1 MKKLIPLIVLLVISV
16 YSCTV
21 PADKSIVE
29 KAKVEILNTEKQFAE
44 TVKEKGV
51 SYGFYQFADD
61 DAVIKAKDTIYKGR
75 LAIKKYYDSRTLKNM
90 KLEWTPDFVDV
101 SSSGDLGYT
110 YGKYTFSSTD
120 TMGREI
126 SAKGIFH
133 TVWKKQKDGKW
144 KFVWD

>member
-1 MKKLIPLIVLLVISV
+1 MHKLLPVLLILIISL

-21 PADKSIVE
+21 PADKSNVE

-44 TVKEKGV
+44 IVKEKGI

-61 DAVIKAKDTIYKGR
+61 DAVIKTKDTLYKGR
-75 LAIKKYYDSRTLKNM
+75 LAIKKYYDGWTLKNVR
-90 KLEWTPDFVDV
+90 LEWTPDFVDA

-110 YGKYTFSSTD
+110 YGRYTFSATD
-120 TMGREI
+120 SAGKDI
-126 SAKGIFH
+126 NAKGIFH